1 MLISENK
8 LRRIIRQEIIKENK
22 RLNESKN
29 LLNKTLT
36 HLMIVMSA
44 LGVSPAQAEKT
55 ADLPETTLEKCIT
68 QLERSPQKNTEM
80 VKGTLKLAKEVEKN
94 KQSTPEAKALTAKTC
109 QLVLRA
115 AGTLSKPG
123 IKLPK

>member
-22 RLNESKN
+22 RLNESKG
-29 LLNKTLT
+29 LLNKS
-36 HLMIVMSA
+36 LMMLMMVCGATGI
-44 LGVSPAQAEKT
+44 SPAEAQKT
-55 ADLPETTLEKCIT
+55 VEGPKKSLAQCVKELGE
-68 QLERSPQKNTEM
+68 SPQKDTEM
-80 VKGTLKLAKEVEKN
+80 VAGTLKLAEEVLDN
-94 KQSTPEAKALTAKTC
+94 KDSSPEAIAMTTTTC